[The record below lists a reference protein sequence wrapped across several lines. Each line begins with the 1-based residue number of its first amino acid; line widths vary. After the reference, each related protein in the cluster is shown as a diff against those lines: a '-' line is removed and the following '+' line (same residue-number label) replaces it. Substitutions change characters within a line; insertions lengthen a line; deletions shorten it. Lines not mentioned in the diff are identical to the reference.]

1 MVRDLNV
8 HFHHGG
14 RFVDGNGT
22 YMGSVTE
29 KECDSDVWGYFEIV
43 DLINKLGYIEICE
56 IWYDFAGQLKPLDND
71 FTVIEV
77 ANWARTNGK
86 VDVYVVHPITQ
97 PDFVMD
103 KAQPKPLSQNKNEAQ
118 PKSVSQPDNEAQLES
133 KVENSEVDDDDERGA
148 GSKKQKNKGG
158 RPKKYVDGPPS
169 KKRKERPKKNIEV
182 EQQIDISF
190 SEEDNSDKESDDEE
204 GSKPVYS
211 GFVMPKSMEDY
222 KWEKGTKFSSK
233 NENHVGSRVV
243 DRKEDP
249 TIAIPTIYRKEIYK
263 DVYSS
268 IIYPTSGQNMWDKTN
283 NVDILPPPLRR
294 APGRPK
300 RSRNKNADEKR
311 SETRDCS
318 RKGMVGRCI
327 KCKQPGHNKT
337 TCKVSTPTEATPATQ
352 TSNAPTPTISTPNA
366 PTPTQATS
374 GAGPSKP
381 QTKKKQVKNSK
392 AGPSKPLL
400 PKPKIS
406 SSQPPPPKQK
416 ASATSSSQP
425 PPPKQKTSITS
436 LLFPSRIFVSIPGSR
451 SKLPI
456 RRADA

>member
-56 IWYDFAGQLKPLDND
+56 IWYDFADQLKPLDND
-71 FTVIEV
+71 FTAIEV

-118 PKSVSQPDNEAQLES
+118 PEPVSQPDNEAQLES
-133 KVENSEVDDDDERGA
+133 EVENSEVDDDDERGA
-148 GSKKQKNKGG
+148 GSKKQKNKG
-158 RPKKYVDGPPS
+158 D
-169 KKRKERPKKNIEV
+169 
-182 EQQIDISF
+182 
-190 SEEDNSDKESDDEE
+190 SDKESDDEE

-294 APGRPK
+294 AP
-300 RSRNKNADEKR
+300 
-311 SETRDCS
+311 
-318 RKGMVGRCI
+318 
-327 KCKQPGHNKT
+327 
-337 TCKVSTPTEATPATQ
+337 
-352 TSNAPTPTISTPNA
+352 
-366 PTPTQATS
+366 
-374 GAGPSKP
+374 
-381 QTKKKQVKNSK
+381 
-392 AGPSKPLL
+392 
-400 PKPKIS
+400 
-406 SSQPPPPKQK
+406 
-416 ASATSSSQP
+416 
-425 PPPKQKTSITS
+425 
-436 LLFPSRIFVSIPGSR
+436 
-451 SKLPI
+451 
-456 RRADA
+456 